1 MKFRRPRLSFFLNAL
16 ILLGVVACGGAGGS
30 GDPSNSLDLESLAIA
45 NCPTQALFPGDKI
58 ALAVEGNPAGKA
70 VAVIPDAFQSDRPRL
85 AAVDAQGNLVA
96 LYPGEARVT
105 ATAAGLSS
113 EACVVQI
120 LPPEHQGSVRRLT
133 DNADE
138 DHWGMNNSW
147 PMTSRGK
154 VLWQRIDGNLDIEV
168 LLHDRRDPAGDDTSV
183 DLVDFLSGDV
193 DFMALGSG
201 AAEGEVLLSYRV
213 GLQDTHVSADGRAP
227 RDLGDRQ
234 QEEGSIADGCYF
246 FREGGGANDLQRFT
260 AAAGLTEI
268 LSAGET
274 YTPVGSGCEAVYERR
289 GAAESE
295 LVHFDGQT
303 HLPIADGLPAFPDF
317 DFRRQRAVYASG
329 GDVTLVDLTQD
340 PPAVVPLTSDGPTRL
355 DRNPRTDGES
365 VVWHQIDG
373 AEHHVWMYDIAS
385 GTRRKISA
393 TVAPKKFDSLQID
406 LKQALW
412 VEGTEL
418 WFHAGSGDAADSA
431 AVDLKGVPLDPG
443 YRPYL
448 KDGLVAYVGDDGDTE
463 ILIVE

>member
-1 MKFRRPRLSFFLNAL
+1 MKFRQPSLSSLLNAL
-16 ILLGVVACGGAGGS
+16 IFLGLAACGGGG
-30 GDPSNSLDLESLAIA
+30 GPGADDPLDLESLAIA
-45 NCPTQALFPGDKI
+45 NCPQQALQPGDKI
-58 ALAVEGNPAGKA
+58 ALQVEGREAGAKSLA
-70 VAVIPDAFQSDRPRL
+70 VRPDAYQSDRPRL

-96 LYPGEARVT
+96 LYPGEARLT
-105 ATAAGLSS
+105 ATAGGLTS
-113 EACVVQI
+113 ETCLVQI
-120 LPPEHQGSVRRLT
+120 LPPENQGLVRRLT
-133 DNADE
+133 DNTDE
-138 DHWGMNNSW
+138 DHWGQNNSW
-147 PMTSRGK
+147 PMTARGK
-154 VLWQRIDGNLDIEV
+154 VLWQRIDGNLDTEV

-201 AAEGEVLLSYRV
+201 AAEGEALLSYRV

-227 RDLGDRQ
+227 QDLGDRQ

-274 YTPVGSGCEAVYERR
+274 YTPIGSACEAVYERR
-289 GAAESE
+289 GAADSE
-295 LVHFDGQT
+295 LVHFDGQG
-303 HLPIADGLPAFPDF
+303 HLPIAAGL
-317 DFRRQRAVYASG
+317 RAVYASG

-340 PPAVVPLTSDGPTRL
+340 PPAVVPLTSDGLTRL

-385 GTRRKISA
+385 GTRRKVSP
-393 TVAPKKFDSLQID
+393 TVDPKKFDSLQID
-406 LKQALW
+406 LRQVLW
-412 VEGTEL
+412 VEGAEL

-448 KDGLVAYVGDDGDTE
+448 KDGLAAYVGNDGDTE

>member
-1 MKFRRPRLSFFLNAL
+1 MKLRQARLSSFLNAL
-16 ILLGVVACGGAGGS
+16 ILMGVVACGGGGGS
-30 GDPSNSLDLESLAIA
+30 DSDDPLDLQSLAIA
-45 NCPTQALFPGDKI
+45 NCPTQALYPGDKV
-58 ALAVEGNPAGKA
+58 ALAVEGNPAAGKA
-70 VAVIPDAFQSDRPRL
+70 VAVNPDAFQSDRPRL
-85 AAVDAQGNLVA
+85 AAVEAQGNLVA

-105 ATAAGLSS
+105 ATAGGLTS

-120 LPPEHQGSVRRLT
+120 LPPENQGTVRRLT

-147 PMTSRGK
+147 PMISRGK
-154 VLWQRIDGNLDIEV
+154 VLWQRIDGNLDTEV

-193 DFMALGSG
+193 DFMALGSA

-213 GLQDTHVSADGRAP
+213 GLQDTHVSANGRAP
-227 RDLGDRQ
+227 QDLGDRQ

-246 FREGGGANDLQRFT
+246 FREGGGANDIQRFT
-260 AAAGLTEI
+260 ASGLTEI

-274 YTPVGSGCEAVYERR
+274 YTPIGSDCEAVYERR
-289 GAAESE
+289 GVTDSE

-303 HLPIADGLPAFPDF
+303 HLPIAAGLPAFPDF

-340 PPAVVPLTSDGPTRL
+340 PPAVVPLTSDGLTRL

-385 GTRRKISA
+385 GTRRKLSA
-393 TVAPKKFDSLQID
+393 TIAPKKFDSLQID
-406 LKQALW
+406 LKQVLW

-418 WFHAGSGDAADSA
+418 WFYAGSGDAADSA
-431 AVDLKGVPLDPG
+431 AVDLKGIPLDSA

-448 KDGLVAYVGDDGDTE
+448 KDGLVAYVGNDGDTE